1 MTLETPKQRF
11 QKVKGEVGK
20 VQEMIDS
27 ERFQKLIDTALLQYQ
42 HELTTGA
49 ANEVNFAMAS
59 YFCLRGAQRFVEV
72 IKTLVEVPNTPPRIV
87 SHNLNHE

>member
-20 VQEMIDS
+20 VQELIDS
-27 ERFQKLIDTALLQYQ
+27 ERFQKMIDTALLQYQ
-42 HELTTGA
+42 WELTTMTG
-49 ANEVNFAMAS
+49 NETTPAMAA

-72 IKTLVEVPNTPPRIV
+72 LKTLSDTPVVAPRIV